1 MMFKGFIVAL
11 QFLTRICV
19 KRDLHTTEEE
29 FGKSAAFFPV
39 VGLIVG
45 GMQILLFFALE
56 RALPP
61 SILAVFLLLAPVV
74 LTGAFHLEGLSDTA
88 DGFLSGRDREGMLR
102 IMKDSH
108 VGTMGMIAVVSLM
121 LAKLVFLY
129 EIVQSLNPS
138 LIVGV
143 LLFVPM
149 LSRWAMVISA
159 GVSQYAR
166 SEPGLGGAFTER
178 VGIKLIIL
186 SGLVPVIAAAVYL
199 RIMGGFYVII
209 TILTALLASWVSKR
223 KIGGATGD
231 VLGGIN
237 EITEVILL
245 FSVILLNSAI

>member
-1 MMFKGFIVAL
+1 MFKGFVVAL

-19 KRDLHTTEEE
+19 RRDLHTTEEE
-29 FGKSAAFFPV
+29 FGNSAAFFPI

-45 GMQILLFFALE
+45 GVQILLFLALE

-61 SILAVFLLLAPVV
+61 SVVAVFLLLAPVV

-88 DGFLSGRDREGMLR
+88 DGFLSGRDSEGMLR

-121 LAKLVFLY
+121 LAKLIFLH
-129 EIVQSLNPS
+129 EIVQSLNPF
-138 LIVGV
+138 LVMGV
-143 LLFVPM
+143 LLLVPM

-166 SEPGLGGAFTER
+166 SKPGLGSAFTER
-178 VGIKLIIL
+178 VGIKLIIF
-186 SGLVPVIAAAVYL
+186 SSFVPVIAAAVYL
-199 RIMGGFYVII
+199 RIMGGFCIVI
-209 TILTALLASWVSKR
+209 TILAALLASWVSKR
-223 KIGGATGD
+223 KIGGVTGD

-245 FSVILLNSAI
+245 FSVILLSNVI